1 MTKVQ
6 ETPETPE
13 EKEIRLE
20 QEFHIIS
27 KNAESI
33 YANTK
38 EFLDVNMFIKPLI
51 KPSNQLLIE
60 EFIYI
65 EDDITRHY
73 SVMNSLMLIYNI
85 LITREDPALQLVLDK
100 TLSFVKDFSILTM
113 MDKYQC
119 GSEEAEAILEGIPHY
134 DEIIN
139 NNPKYLELFQDMKN
153 YFDTEIQE
161 RGLTKR
167 DLKTKKEHYFHD
179 EFSKV
184 DNQDSF
190 HVVFQINK
198 NCNFKCTYCYEG
210 LDKVTEILKI
220 EDVPAIVQGLKEFQE
235 HLVQKNKT
243 LSEEDQLTTAL
254 SFSIL
259 GGEPTIVNP
268 KITQELT
275 RLLQEELNLKYVM
288 LITNCFSAE
297 KVINFYHKDFPK
309 DKIKIQASYDG
320 GIIQDEYRLTSSKKS
335 SRELV
340 TQEVRK
346 LLDYGVRV
354 SLKATL
360 PPEAMAKVPDAIQD
374 YLKFEEEININ
385 NGSGQNFS
393 YYPTMDSTSFL
404 MTNLRMNIKS
414 GIQDERDALFQDVD
428 NTFQGLLKLELDRL
442 LDGDNAFTRW
452 FREANFNAKT
462 VRCSA
467 GVSLF
472 GLDQDGEARYC
483 HRTEYESGNSPFKN
497 YSDLEYGNIKENT
510 FIDKFESTRD
520 KILEVPEDKVN
531 EISHCTNCKTL
542 SCVKCPMINI
552 MPNRVI
558 DTNTSGDMYLD
569 MFSNSMNL
577 TCELNNTIS
586 IYLYMYLKIINN

>member
-1 MTKVQ
+1 MTEV
-6 ETPETPE
+6 ETPETQE

-20 QEFHIIS
+20 KEFHIIS
-27 KNAESI
+27 KHAESI
-33 YANTK
+33 YINTK
-38 EFLDVNMFIKPLI
+38 EFLDVNMFIKPLL
-51 KPSNQLLIE
+51 KQEAQLLME
-60 EFIYI
+60 DLIYI
-65 EDDITRHY
+65 EEDIIRHA
-73 SVMNSLMLIYNI
+73 SVMQSLMVIYNI
-85 LITREDPALQLVLDK
+85 LITREDPALTLVLDK
-100 TLSFVKDFSILTM
+100 TMQFIKDFSILVM

-119 GSEEAEAILEGIPHY
+119 DAEEAEAILIGIPHY

-139 NNPKYLELFQDMKN
+139 NNPEYLALFQEMKT
-153 YFDTEIQE
+153 YFNTEIKE

-167 DLKTKKEHYFHD
+167 ALNTKKEHYFHD
-179 EFSKV
+179 EFSQV
-184 DNQDSF
+184 DGQDSF

-220 EDVPAIVQGLKEFQE
+220 EDVPLIVQGLKEFQE
-235 HLVQKNKT
+235 HLIQKNLT
-243 LSEEDQLTTAL
+243 LSEEDKVPTSL

-275 RLLQEELNLKYVM
+275 RLLQQELDLKYIM
-288 LITNCFSAE
+288 LITNNFDAK
-297 KVINFYHKDFPK
+297 KVLNFYHMDFPK
-309 DKIKIQASYDG
+309 NKIKIQASYDG
-320 GIIQDEYRLTSSKKS
+320 GVIQDEYRLTSTKKS

-340 TQEVRK
+340 TREVRE
-346 LLDYGVRV
+346 LLNHGIRV

-360 PPEAMAKVPDAIQD
+360 PPEAMAKVPDAVQD

-393 YYPTMDSTSFL
+393 YYPTMDTTSFL

-414 GIQDERDALFQDVD
+414 GVQDERDALFQDVD
-428 NTFQGLLKLELDRL
+428 NTFRDLLKLELDRL

-452 FREANFNAKT
+452 FREAKFTAQK

-472 GLDQDGEARYC
+472 GLDQDGNARYC
-483 HRTEYESGNSPFKN
+483 HRTEYDAGTNPFKD

-510 FIDKFESTRD
+510 FIDKFESTKT
-520 KILEVPEDKVN
+520 KILNVSEDKLAEV
-531 EISHCTNCKTL
+531 SHCANCKTL
-542 SCVKCPMINI
+542 TCVKCPMINI